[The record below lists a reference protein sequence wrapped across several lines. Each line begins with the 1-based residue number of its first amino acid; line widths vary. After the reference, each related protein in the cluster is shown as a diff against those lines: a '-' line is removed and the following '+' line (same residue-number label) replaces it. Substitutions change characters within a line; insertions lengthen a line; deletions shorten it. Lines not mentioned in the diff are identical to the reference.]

1 MKKKVLF
8 VIISV
13 IFIVVIASYFSFR
26 FQKKLID
33 ETSPKILSELII
45 PYSELI
51 KNKEYEKAYNDMTTE
66 SYKERHTLKDYLQSQ
81 KQNNDY
87 FGNLVAMKL
96 TSGIFIKMFDK
107 ENKWIYRGTIDY
119 IASKKSTKFTIDVA
133 LENGVFKIARTY
145 PSQITIRNSVPMI
158 F

>member
-1 MKKKVLF
+1 
-8 VIISV
+8 
-13 IFIVVIASYFSFR
+13 
-26 FQKKLID
+26 
-33 ETSPKILSELII
+33 
-45 PYSELI
+45 
-51 KNKEYEKAYNDMTTE
+51 MTTE